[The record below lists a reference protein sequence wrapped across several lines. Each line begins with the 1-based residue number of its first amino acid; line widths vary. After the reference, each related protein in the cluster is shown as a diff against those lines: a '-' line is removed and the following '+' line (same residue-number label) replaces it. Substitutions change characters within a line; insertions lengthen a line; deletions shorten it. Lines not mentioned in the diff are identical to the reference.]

1 MKIEEAI
8 EYFRQCDTVK
18 FILTGVGETEFKTIE
33 FKEFVE
39 ALEKQVPKKP
49 NRFAGYTCRECKGR
63 LARQTDLVNQKYCHH
78 CGQAVDWSDEN
89 DER

>member
-8 EYFRQCDTVK
+8 EHFRQHDTVK

-39 ALEKQVPKKP
+39 ALEKQMPKSPEHKVHEIYP
-49 NRFAGYTCRECKGR
+49 TLGK
-63 LARQTDLVNQKYCHH
+63 KYY
-78 CGQAVDWSDEN
+78 
-89 DER
+89 